1 MNHKLSP
8 AIVCGFAAAV
18 LTIIP
23 GLKSFGCCLIIP
35 FAVYMTLV
43 INQKM
48 SGIHKIMAKE
58 SIYYGLLT
66 GLFTAFFGTFLE
78 VLITYITKSNDIT
91 ATYPEFEK
99 SLQSLP
105 SAEMFKE
112 SLQLIKGM
120 IYEIS
125 TKGYSVL
132 FTTFLLIGNVFI
144 DTIFGIIG
152 GLVAMSIINRKNA
165 AQ

>member
-1 MNHKLSP
+1 MNHKSSP
-8 AIVCGFAAAV
+8 ALVCGFAAAV

-23 GLKSFGCCLIIP
+23 GLKSFACCLIIP
-35 FAVYMTLV
+35 FAVYMAL
-43 INQKM
+43 IIHQKI
-48 SGIHKIMAKE
+48 SGAHRITAKE

-66 GLFTAFFGTFLE
+66 GLFAALFGTLLE

-99 SLQSLP
+99 SLQSFP
-105 SAEMFKE
+105 SADMFKE

-125 TKGYSVL
+125 TKGFSIL

-152 GLVAMSIINRKNA
+152 GLVSMSIINKKNI